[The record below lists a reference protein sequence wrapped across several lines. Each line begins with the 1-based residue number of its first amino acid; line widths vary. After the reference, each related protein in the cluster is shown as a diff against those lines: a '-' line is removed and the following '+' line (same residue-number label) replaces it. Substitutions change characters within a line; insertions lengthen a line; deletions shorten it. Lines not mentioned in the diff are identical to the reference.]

1 MEKIAL
7 EGHRLILRDGREL
20 EADEL
25 ETVAYC
31 CMQLGESEREVEY
44 TDRAK
49 QIREQLKKSEIA
61 YER

>member
-7 EGHRLILRDGREL
+7 EGHRLILKDCRQL

-25 ETVAYC
+25 EMVAYC
-31 CMQLGESEREVEY
+31 CMQLGESEWEVEY

-61 YER
+61 YE

>member
-7 EGHRLILRDGREL
+7 EVHRLILKDGREL

-25 ETVAYC
+25 EMVAYC

-44 TDRAK
+44 TNRAK
-49 QIREQLKKSEIA
+49 QIREQLKRSETA
-61 YER
+61 